1 MTQEETEKQNADLIS
16 AMAHKISG
24 DIFKNGLLLSYT
36 IGFWDGKVKQSD
48 DDIVVQKADTA
59 PEVFEKGTKLLL
71 PQGSLKPF
79 YGFRSRLGL
88 FLSQTSF
95 AVPGLRGSRFVP
107 KAIYSK
113 IKTHLEKE
121 QEMFYSNVEDF
132 MTKYPAYK
140 ASQIEIFNRKYPS
153 SAGKMDDLY
162 PHEDLVRN
170 RFAYNWMP
178 YAWDYTSIMEV
189 EKDAKDILADRAMS
203 IVNDASVTMRKEIY
217 AELSSAINV
226 VKGAKHKVNIRTVA
240 SLQEKINS
248 LKTINIF
255 GDKKLDQLLDRSS
268 SLIGAV
274 SSWATEDLSKTDFN
288 VQLGSLLK
296 DVGKSIQSAIA
307 SPLDE
312 ISVFRESISLSMDDT
327 TSQDTELDE
336 MVVTRRAK
344 KIEI

>member
-1 MTQEETEKQNADLIS
+1 
-16 AMAHKISG
+16 MAHKISG

-48 DDIVVQKADTA
+48 DDIVVQKADSA

-107 KAIYSK
+107 KAVYSK
-113 IKTHLEKE
+113 IKAHLEKE
-121 QEMFYSNVEDF
+121 QAAFYACVDEF
-132 MTKYPAYK
+132 MSKYPTYK
-140 ASQIEIFNRKYPS
+140 ASQIDIFNRKYPA

-178 YAWDYTSIMEV
+178 YAWDYASILEV
-189 EKDAKDILADRAMS
+189 EKDAKDILADRAMN
-203 IVNDASVTMRKEIY
+203 IVNEASVTMRQEIY
-217 AELSSAINV
+217 AELSSAISV
-226 VKGAKHKVNIRTVA
+226 VKSAKHKVNVRTIA

-248 LKTINIF
+248 IKSINIF
-255 GDKKLDQLLDRSS
+255 GDKSLDQLLDRSS
-268 SLIGAV
+268 RLVGSVA
-274 SSWATEDLSKTDFN
+274 SWSTEDLNKTDFN
-288 VQLGSLLK
+288 VQIGALLK
-296 DVGKSIQSAIA
+296 DVGKSIKSAID

-312 ISVFRESISLSMDDT
+312 ISVFRDSISLSMDDT
-327 TSQDTELDE
+327 TSSDKELDD

>member
-1 MTQEETEKQNADLIS
+1 MTPEEKEQQNADLIS

-36 IGFWDGKVKQSD
+36 IGFWDGKVKQNE
-48 DDIVVQKADTA
+48 DDIVVQKADSA

-107 KAIYSK
+107 KSIYSR
-113 IKTHLEKE
+113 IKAYLEKE
-121 QEMFYSNVEDF
+121 QAAFYASVEEF
-132 MTKYPAYK
+132 MTKYPEYK
-140 ASQIEIFNRKYPS
+140 ATQIAVFDKKYPA
-153 SAGKMDDLY
+153 SAGKMDNLY
-162 PHEDLVRN
+162 PADELVRN

-178 YAWDYTSIMEV
+178 YAWDYASIMEV
-189 EKDAKDILADRAMS
+189 EKDAKDILADRAMN
-203 IVNDASVTMRKEIY
+203 IVNDASVTMRQEIY
-217 AELSSAINV
+217 AELSSAISV
-226 VKGAKHKVNIRTVA
+226 VKTAKHKVNVRTIA

-248 LKTINIF
+248 LKSINIF
-255 GDKKLDQLLDRSS
+255 GDKSLDQLLDRSS
-268 SLIGAV
+268 SLIGSV
-274 SSWATEDLSKTDFN
+274 SSWSTEDLAKTEFN
-288 VQLGSLLK
+288 VQIGSLLK
-296 DVGKSIQSAIA
+296 DVGKSIKSAID

-312 ISVFRESISLSMDDT
+312 ISVFREAISLSMDDT
-327 TSQDTELDE
+327 TSEDKELDE
-336 MVVTRRAK
+336 MVVTRKQK